1 MKKKALYIIGGIVT
15 FLLITNPSPKSFE
28 EYSKV
33 VGNNGHSTK
42 TTRKYNFF
50 VASIYQARHEDY
62 YISSETYYSSYDR
75 YYFGIAGNFFALKN

>member
-1 MKKKALYIIGGIVT
+1 MKKTLYIIGGILA

-33 VGNNGHSTK
+33 VGDNSYSTK

-50 VASIYQARHEDY
+50 VASIYQARHSSY
-62 YISSETYYSSYDR
+62 YSSSYDR